1 MLVLS
6 PEGGL
11 LEKFIGEETPLEQ
24 LLEGLRRAEL
34 KHGLL
39 RDSFLNLYFSMDH
52 PNLEPAEVNDLLEKL
67 GDNLIEVRESA
78 AARAIKRG
86 APVYRALKSIKS
98 PEVDAEARARV
109 KQILGTLEPLV
120 ELVGRHGLDQDVGF
134 VARLLDH
141 PDVNVRIRAQARAR
155 RILPQIDA
163 KSSAE
168 LRQRWLAE
176 KDRLRWDAGRGRY
189 ESK

>member
-1 MLVLS
+1 MLS